1 MRRFSAYLM
10 GAVCGALVGSMLALL
25 LTPASGEELK
35 SRAAYRLATLRDE
48 LREAYDARTRQLEA
62 ELEALKHPPAKRT

>member
-10 GAVCGALVGSMLALL
+10 GAMCGALLGSLAVLL

-35 SRAAYRLATLRDE
+35 SRATYRLATLRDE

-62 ELEALKHPPAKRT
+62 ELEALKRPPAKRS